1 VRKEEISVLFETITP
16 VYTGDAWQ
24 NCTELRPSSILG
36 SLRFWFEV
44 LCYFKGEIGETY
56 FDNDGKPCENLNYKK
71 FKEKLEEKLKNSQS
85 KSIEELEDEVL
96 ADMGISLPSR
106 IFGCTGWR
114 GRIRIKKI
122 EPIEDYCFG
131 NRLNLPYAIGE
142 NKENKE
148 NKENNENVEVKEWQT
163 KNEYDQFIEEK
174 YSRDNKKF
182 KKDWSVWY
190 FPHPYFYGKFK
201 VIFETDEKTK
211 EAVLVPLLN
220 IIEKYGYLG
229 GKWNLGY
236 GRVKIKEIIDKNIS
250 FNIKDWKSKIELQ
263 IIGEPLVNEYRLAFN
278 VKEYELMKT
287 ILECD
292 KFFCKTEKDFKNK
305 TANIPKEVRVIKFN
319 DLEFEKTKEI
329 KNLIEKLLVIKMT
342 LRSCLRPRR
351 DVQEWK
357 VFRHKLLGTTEKPIQ
372 GSKILP
378 YIYEENGK
386 LKGGFIS
393 IAGILNM
400 KGGYNE

>member
-1 VRKEEISVLFETITP
+1 MRKEKISVLFETITP

-71 FKEKLEEKLKNSQS
+71 FKEKLEGKLKNSQS

-236 GRVKIKEIIDKNIS
+236 GRVKILNNGWEKDKTTFELCNFGNLNDFDFKDIVNDKVSNFEELIKKEKKILILRENVDGGNFKEIIKEL
-250 FNIKDWKSKIELQ
+250 IKIKAQK
-263 IIGEPLVNEYRLAFN
+263 R
-278 VKEYELMKT
+278 KEH
-287 ILECD
+287 
-292 KFFCKTEKDFKNK
+292 KD
-305 TANIPKEVRVIKFN
+305 N
-319 DLEFEKTKEI
+319 DGNREE
-329 KNLIEKLLVIKMT
+329 
-342 LRSCLRPRR
+342 
-351 DVQEWK
+351 
-357 VFRHKLLGTTEKPIQ
+357 RHQLFGYHKPTQGT
-372 GSKILP
+372 KILP